1 MKIVRNILVGFFSII
16 IFVLSLAF
24 IVIEGR
30 LLFSLDWTIY
40 DNVIFGFLRYFF
52 RFLIAISLCIYSI
65 VEFINMKK
73 KSEKIQFILFIY
85 NVCLVIVSI
94 FLLFQA
100 TNMVGEIAISLSLLI
115 LLVKVMF
122 IVLLRKNNMNKTKGL
137 DN

>member
-52 RFLIAISLCIYSI
+52 RFLIAIISCIYSI

-100 TNMVGEIAISLSLLI
+100 TNMVGEIALSLSLLI
-115 LLVKVMF
+115 LLVKVLF
-122 IVLLRKNNMNKTKGL
+122 IVLLKKNNMNKTKGL

>member
-115 LLVKVMF
+115 LLVKVLF
-122 IVLLRKNNMNKTKGL
+122 IVLLKKNNMNKTKGL

>member
-30 LLFSLDWTIY
+30 LLFSLDWIIY

-115 LLVKVMF
+115 LLVKVLF
-122 IVLLRKNNMNKTKGL
+122 IVLLKKDMNKTKGL

>member
-30 LLFSLDWTIY
+30 LLFSLDWIIY

-85 NVCLVIVSI
+85 KR
-94 FLLFQA
+94 FQYFYYFKQ
-100 TNMVGEIAISLSLLI
+100 LI
-115 LLVKVMF
+115 W
-122 IVLLRKNNMNKTKGL
+122 
-137 DN
+137 

>member
-1 MKIVRNILVGFFSII
+1 MKIVRNILVGFLSII
-16 IFVLSLAF
+16 IFVLSLSF

-52 RFLIAISLCIYSI
+52 RFLIAIISCIYSI

-115 LLVKVMF
+115 LLVKVLF
-122 IVLLRKNNMNKTKGL
+122 IVLLKKDMNKTKGL
-137 DN
+137 D

>member
-52 RFLIAISLCIYSI
+52 RFLIAIISCIYSI

-115 LLVKVMF
+115 LLVKVLF
-122 IVLLRKNNMNKTKGL
+122 IVLLKKDMNKTKGL

>member
-115 LLVKVMF
+115 LLVKVLF
-122 IVLLRKNNMNKTKGL
+122 IVLLKKTI
-137 DN
+137 

>member
-94 FLLFQA
+94 FLLFKA

-115 LLVKVMF
+115 LLVKVLF
-122 IVLLRKNNMNKTKGL
+122 IVLLKKDMNKTKGL

>member
-85 NVCLVIVSI
+85 NFCLVIVSI

-115 LLVKVMF
+115 LLVKVLF
-122 IVLLRKNNMNKTKGL
+122 IVLLKKTI
-137 DN
+137 

>member
-52 RFLIAISLCIYSI
+52 RFLIAISLSIYSI

-115 LLVKVMF
+115 LLVKVLF
-122 IVLLRKNNMNKTKGL
+122 IVLLKKNNMNKTKGL

>member
-1 MKIVRNILVGFFSII
+1 MKIVRNILVGFLSII

-40 DNVIFGFLRYFF
+40 DNVIFAFLRYFF

-115 LLVKVMF
+115 LLVKVLF
-122 IVLLRKNNMNKTKGL
+122 IVLLKNNNMNKTKGL

>member
-52 RFLIAISLCIYSI
+52 RFLIAIISCIYSI

-115 LLVKVMF
+115 LLVKVLF
-122 IVLLRKNNMNKTKGL
+122 TVLLKKTI
-137 DN
+137 

>member
-115 LLVKVMF
+115 LLIKVLF
-122 IVLLRKNNMNKTKGL
+122 IVLLKKNNMNKTKGL

>member
-1 MKIVRNILVGFFSII
+1 M
-16 IFVLSLAF
+16 IFMV
-24 IVIEGR
+24 
-30 LLFSLDWTIY
+30 
-40 DNVIFGFLRYFF
+40 
-52 RFLIAISLCIYSI
+52 ISLCIYSI

-115 LLVKVMF
+115 LLIKVLF
-122 IVLLRKNNMNKTKGL
+122 TVLLKKKQYE
-137 DN
+137 

>member
-40 DNVIFGFLRYFF
+40 DKVIFGFLRYFF

-115 LLVKVMF
+115 LLVKVLF
-122 IVLLRKNNMNKTKGL
+122 IVLLKKTI
-137 DN
+137 